1 MKKLLVLLVTL
12 VFGASAY
19 ASIPIIDA
27 SSLIETQSLSSGLL
41 EVVAASMDSQ
51 TLIAALLCL
60 FLGTLGI
67 HWFYLGNKAKGL
79 KRLGLWAAGVALSI
93 AGGVALN
100 SMLLLLGYAVILA
113 NFVLVI
119 VDLIQILTNKV

>member
-1 MKKLLVLLVTL
+1 MKKSLVLLVSIL
-12 VFGASAY
+12 FGVSAY

-60 FLGTLGI
+60 FLGTLRSRSSNCFCSLPKYANETLLKVI
-67 HWFYLGNKAKGL
+67 AFLLSGL
-79 KRLGLWAAGVALSI
+79 IS
-93 AGGVALN
+93 
-100 SMLLLLGYAVILA
+100 Y
-113 NFVLVI
+113 
-119 VDLIQILTNKV
+119 

>member
-100 SMLLLLGYAVILA
+100 SMLLLLGYVVILA